1 MSFYR
6 WLRSHL
12 PLTHKGFQNRL
23 NELEREQGQA
33 LKQITQEIS
42 KTQEI
47 NNQLLNQVREAQKEL
62 QKGFDNISIDIQ
74 KQNELYTSLLD
85 NQKRIEVSSQSLV
98 NQKYQELQSSLL
110 RIEKQNELNGNIA
123 EDTQQSAAE
132 LRQYALQSCR
142 HASEA
147 VWAAVFN
154 QCIHG
159 SSWLKDSSFSPGRWA
174 IGYQYLYVLY
184 RILDEVRPSSIL
196 ELGLGQSTKMI
207 AQYANAFPEVKHQ
220 VVEHDPEWISFF
232 KRNYKIPGNTE
243 IVRLP
248 WDFVPYK
255 EAEAVRVYKNFGVQF
270 ERQKF
275 DFISIDGPL
284 GGDMKQYARI
294 DVLQLIPNSL
304 SDDFIIMIDDCNRSG
319 EQATVREIEE
329 KLKSSSI
336 PYHLGK
342 YSGDKDT
349 VVIAS
354 EKNKFVCS
362 M

>member
-1 MSFYR
+1 MSLYR

-33 LKQITQEIS
+33 LKKITQEI
-42 KTQEI
+42 KTNQEI
-47 NNQLLNQVREAQKEL
+47 NNQVLNRVRETQKEL
-62 QKGFDNISIDIQ
+62 QKEFDNISINIQ
-74 KQNELYTSLLD
+74 KQNELYTHLLD
-85 NQKRIEVSSQSLV
+85 NQKQIEVSTESLV

-110 RIEKQNELNGNIA
+110 RIEKQNELTRMVGEKA
-123 EDTQQSAAE
+123 SQ
-132 LRQYALQSCR
+132 

-154 QCIHG
+154 QCIYG
-159 SSWLKDSSFSPGRWA
+159 SSWLKDTSFSPGRWA

-184 RILDEVRPSSIL
+184 RILDEVRPRHIL

-207 AQYANAFPEVKHQ
+207 AQYASAFPEVKHQ
-220 VVEHDPEWISFF
+220 VVEHDSEWISFF
-232 KRNYKIPGNTE
+232 KRNYQIPENTE
-243 IVRLP
+243 IVQLP
-248 WDFVPYK
+248 GDFVPYK
-255 EAEAVRVYKNFGVQF
+255 EAEAVRVYKDFGAQF

-275 DFISIDGPL
+275 DFISIDAPL

-294 DVLQLIPNSL
+294 DVLQLIPNCL
-304 SDDFIIMIDDCNRSG
+304 SDDFIIMIDDCNRTG
-319 EQATVREIEE
+319 EQATVRDIEE
-329 KLKSSSI
+329 KLKSCSI
-336 PYHLGK
+336 PCRIGK
-342 YSGDKDT
+342 YSGDKDA